1 MLQREVSFRCAGEQP
16 FLLSWSTGSCSTERS
31 NPSIE
36 RTASG
41 GLRPPPAAAHV
52 KR

>member
-1 MLQREVSFRCAGEQP
+1 LAIRTELLQRLKAGEHKP
-16 FLLSWSTGSCSTERS
+16 LVGPKAP

-41 GLRPPPAAAHV
+41 LRPPAAAHV
-52 KR
+52 ER

>member
-1 MLQREVSFRCAGEQP
+1 MP
-16 FLLSWSTGSCSTERS
+16 

-52 KR
+52 KRWAPSTTLLATLAPVTKEASHGEDDLNIQ